1 MKVFLSYSLQDER
14 HARELRE
21 RLAAAGLDVWDPNER
36 LFPGDNW
43 ALAIGK
49 ALEQAQAMVVLL
61 SPDSVS
67 SQNVRREIE
76 YALGSTKYEK
86 RLIPVVVR
94 ETRDIPWILKKLPLM
109 KLRDN
114 VDEVGQRIVEILQPE
129 RKAAAHR
136 KAAG

>member
-1 MKVFLSYSLQDER
+1 MKVFLSYASQDER

-21 RLAAAGLDVWDPNER
+21 RLAAAGLEVWDSNER

-61 SPDSVS
+61 SPDSVA

-76 YALGSTKYEK
+76 YALVSTKYQK
-86 RLIPVVVR
+86 RLIPLVVR
-94 ETRDIPWILKKLPLM
+94 ETREIPWILKKLPLM
-109 KLRDN
+109 RLHDN
-114 VDEVGQRIVEILQPE
+114 IDEVAQRIVEILKPE
-129 RKAAAHR
+129 RKAAPHR